1 MSCLQKAQPRGDANK
16 KVWEHGQISESFQDI
31 SRGMTT
37 AATPA
42 ARFNCRSQRC
52 VISKHSKFV
61 KAARQPH
68 DANRYEV
75 AAPGHLE
82 AMGSTRERS
91 GSLDRDKLE
100 HLQFSPPELEA
111 LTLPP
116 PTADGELL
124 EVDFRMEV
132 FYIGDVNTRDQN
144 AKIKLGVVMYWTDP
158 RMAGY
163 TSPILPG
170 TLWGPELFFSNCV
183 GSVQCNYELFA
194 VCDPDEGRLKRIII
208 YECVMQCSMDLRRFP
223 FDWQVLC
230 PTLVTISHWRQL
242 DCARGGSIS
251 QGMTYKLVPLRRK
264 DEGVFMWFFCSG
276 TISEWLLHSYRPK
289 MIVAKNPAGFTITK
303 VMLSFNIARKSEF
316 YLAKTTAPLAVLT
329 TAGHFVHFLPTT
341 ELADRLNGAFT
352 MFLAAIALLYVV
364 GDHVPR
370 VDFLTTID
378 RMIFITLGMLL
389 WSCGNQISRR
399 AASTRRCPRCCV
411 CSMAWRFTKVSR
423 IFDSLVDFHT
433 GSGWAS
439 SRRPFT
445 TGRSDT
451 AFR

>member
-1 MSCLQKAQPRGDANK
+1 MDCDN
-16 KVWEHGQISESFQDI
+16 
-31 SRGMTT
+31 
-37 AATPA
+37 
-42 ARFNCRSQRC
+42 
-52 VISKHSKFV
+52 
-61 KAARQPH
+61 
-68 DANRYEV
+68 
-75 AAPGHLE
+75 
-82 AMGSTRERS
+82 
-91 GSLDRDKLE
+91 LE
-100 HLQFSPPELEA
+100 HMKRFSPQEMEA
-111 LTLPP
+111 LSLPP
-116 PTADGELL
+116 PTADGGLL
-124 EVDFRMEV
+124 EVDFRMTV
-132 FYIGDVNTRDQN
+132 FHIGEVNTREQN
-144 AKIKLGVVMYWTDP
+144 AKIKIGMIFYWTDP

-170 TLWGPELFFSNCV
+170 TLWGPELFFGNCV
-183 GSVQCNYELFA
+183 GGVHCNYEQF
-194 VCDPDEGRLKRIII
+194 VVSGPDEGRLKRIIN
-208 YECVMQCSMDLRRFP
+208 YECTVQCSMDLRRFP

-251 QGMTYKLVPLRRK
+251 HGMMYKLVPLRRK
-264 DEGVFMWFFCSG
+264 DEGVFMWFFFSG

>member
-1 MSCLQKAQPRGDANK
+1 
-16 KVWEHGQISESFQDI
+16 
-31 SRGMTT
+31 
-37 AATPA
+37 
-42 ARFNCRSQRC
+42 
-52 VISKHSKFV
+52 
-61 KAARQPH
+61 
-68 DANRYEV
+68 
-75 AAPGHLE
+75 
-82 AMGSTRERS
+82 MGSTREERS
-91 GSLDRDKLE
+91 ASLDCDNLE
-100 HLQFSPPELEA
+100 HMKRFSSPQELEA
-111 LTLPP
+111 LSLPP

-183 GSVQCNYELFA
+183 GSVQCNYELF
-194 VCDPDEGRLKRIII
+194 VVEDPDEGRLKRIII

-242 DCARGGSIS
+242 DCARGGSVPHP
-251 QGMTYKLVPLRRK
+251 TYRLVPLRRK
-264 DEGVFMWFFCSG
+264 DEGVFMWFFCSP

-289 MIVAKNPAGFTITK
+289 MIVAKNPNGFTITK

-316 YLAKTTAPLAVLT
+316 YLAKVTAPLAVLT

-341 ELADRLNGAFT
+341 ELADRLDGAFT

-364 GDHVPR
+364 GDLVPR

-389 WSCGNQISRR
+389 WLGVES
-399 AASTRRCPRCCV
+399 AAVYYGEERYGFSLTQVRTVDTIVGLSTLVGYGLVLVFIIIPARWRQSEALRVIERDIAAAAAAEGAALAGEVLSPLEPDHTFVSKEIETRR
-411 CSMAWRFTKVSR
+411 SQFN
-423 IFDSLVDFHT
+423 SLV
-433 GSGWAS
+433 
-439 SRRPFT
+439 PNN
-445 TGRSDT
+445 
-451 AFR
+451 

>member
-1 MSCLQKAQPRGDANK
+1 
-16 KVWEHGQISESFQDI
+16 
-31 SRGMTT
+31 MTT

-251 QGMTYKLVPLRRK
+251 PTGM
-264 DEGVFMWFFCSG
+264 E
-276 TISEWLLHSYRPK
+276 
-289 MIVAKNPAGFTITK
+289 
-303 VMLSFNIARKSEF
+303 
-316 YLAKTTAPLAVLT
+316 
-329 TAGHFVHFLPTT
+329 
-341 ELADRLNGAFT
+341 
-352 MFLAAIALLYVV
+352 
-364 GDHVPR
+364 
-370 VDFLTTID
+370 
-378 RMIFITLGMLL
+378 
-389 WSCGNQISRR
+389 
-399 AASTRRCPRCCV
+399 
-411 CSMAWRFTKVSR
+411 
-423 IFDSLVDFHT
+423 
-433 GSGWAS
+433 
-439 SRRPFT
+439 
-445 TGRSDT
+445 
-451 AFR
+451 

>member
-1 MSCLQKAQPRGDANK
+1 M
-16 KVWEHGQISESFQDI
+16 
-31 SRGMTT
+31 M
-37 AATPA
+37 
-42 ARFNCRSQRC
+42 
-52 VISKHSKFV
+52 
-61 KAARQPH
+61 
-68 DANRYEV
+68 
-75 AAPGHLE
+75 
-82 AMGSTRERS
+82 
-91 GSLDRDKLE
+91 
-100 HLQFSPPELEA
+100 
-111 LTLPP
+111 
-116 PTADGELL
+116 
-124 EVDFRMEV
+124 
-132 FYIGDVNTRDQN
+132 
-144 AKIKLGVVMYWTDP
+144 
-158 RMAGY
+158 
-163 TSPILPG
+163 
-170 TLWGPELFFSNCV
+170 
-183 GSVQCNYELFA
+183 
-194 VCDPDEGRLKRIII
+194 
-208 YECVMQCSMDLRRFP
+208 
-223 FDWQVLC
+223 
-230 PTLVTISHWRQL
+230 
-242 DCARGGSIS
+242 
-251 QGMTYKLVPLRRK
+251 YKLVPLRRK
-264 DEGVFMWFFCSG
+264 DEGVFMWFFFSG

-289 MIVAKNPAGFTITK
+289 MSVAKNPAGFTITK

-316 YLAKTTAPLAVLT
+316 YLAKVTAPLAVLT

-411 CSMAWRFTKVSR
+411 CSMAWRFTKDPR